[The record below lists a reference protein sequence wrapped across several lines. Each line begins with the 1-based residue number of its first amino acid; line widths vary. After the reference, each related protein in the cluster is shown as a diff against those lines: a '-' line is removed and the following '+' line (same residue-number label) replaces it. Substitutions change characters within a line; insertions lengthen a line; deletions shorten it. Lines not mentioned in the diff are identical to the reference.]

1 MARYAA
7 RANRQIILKGQKRR
21 VSRRMETPVFFICR
35 ISVKKAVFLF
45 QKVYFREQKV
55 EVEKNQKKALIFA
68 FNVR

>member
-1 MARYAA
+1 
-7 RANRQIILKGQKRR
+7 
-21 VSRRMETPVFFICR
+21 METPVFFICR
-35 ISVKKAVFLF
+35 ISVKKAVFMF